1 MRIDLRWNIVSVAFF
16 FSTNKVGWWEWALYP
31 HHFQL
36 SFLAVRLWA
45 SHSTSLGVEKI
56 YLWKIRELEWMTS
69 KIPSSSTGS
78 QGQVLIL
85 TGANALEAFISLI
98 LQPSAHLSTGEWM
111 RSTKPSELNQVK
123 EDMAL
128 VCWEPTFWFMR
139 QEIHRGQ
146 NQKTGQDILWL
157 GARKGILAGGS
168 HSHCWHSG
176 EATGCVVVCS
186 KPSVFSNS

>member
-123 EDMAL
+123 EDNGSCLLGTYLL
-128 VCWEPTFWFMR
+128 VHETRDTQRTEPEDR
-139 QEIHRGQ
+139 
-146 NQKTGQDILWL
+146 
-157 GARKGILAGGS
+157 ARHLM
-168 HSHCWHSG
+168 
-176 EATGCVVVCS
+176 TGCQKGYPGRGVSFPLLAQWGSNWVCGGMQQA
-186 KPSVFSNS
+186 KCFQ